1 MELTGEWTHNGKINM
16 NFKTDVATFLY
27 FTWHSILLTN
37 CEELGTLCTVISR
50 KTTIKVILKGITII
64 KVIEKDSICLYKN
77 MYMNVQSISI
87 HYSKNNK
94 QSKSPSTGEW
104 IF

>member
-1 MELTGEWTHNGKINM
+1 M
-16 NFKTDVATFLY
+16 
-27 FTWHSILLTN
+27 N
-37 CEELGTLCTVISR
+37 CEELVTLCTIISR
-50 KTTIKVILKGITII
+50 KTTMKVILKGITII

-77 MYMNVQSISI
+77 IYMNVQSISI

-104 IF
+104 IFFNCDIFIHNKKEQKNNTQK